1 MRGILLYLRNNALCL
16 SYIMNELLRGFDP
29 ITLEQMKGIKLMNRT
44 DTKFITTIDRLE
56 ELLLNAQG
64 QYFIQEIEGGR
75 NMPYFTRYF
84 DTPDC
89 SMYVMHQNGKKTRQK
104 VRIRSYV
111 DSGLAF
117 IEVKNKNNHG
127 RTKKKRIS
135 IDHKDVEQN
144 VYSDFLSQH
153 LSYNPEILL
162 PQIENRFKRV
172 TLVNKQKTER
182 LTIDTELMFK
192 NLVTE
197 NELNLERL
205 VIIELKR
212 DGNVYSP
219 IRDIMRDLRIYPQ
232 GFSKYCMGM
241 ALTNESLKR
250 NRFKERMM
258 LLEKMRII

>member
-1 MRGILLYLRNNALCL
+1 MK
-16 SYIMNELLRGFDP
+16 ELLKGFDP

-56 ELLLNAQG
+56 ELLLKAQS
-64 QYFIQEIEGGR
+64 QYWAQDIDGDR

-84 DTPDC
+84 DTPEC
-89 SMYVMHQNGKKTRQK
+89 AMYVSHQNGKKTRQK
-104 VRIRSYV
+104 VRVRSYL
-111 DSGLAF
+111 SSELAF

-127 RTKKKRIS
+127 RTKKKRIA
-135 IDHKDVEQN
+135 IEHKDVEQDEYN
-144 VYSDFLSQH
+144 EFLCQH
-153 LSYNPEILL
+153 LSYDPEILL
-162 PQIENRFKRV
+162 GQIENQFNRI

-182 LTIDTELMFK
+182 LTIDTELKFK
-192 NLVTE
+192 NLVTK
-197 NELNLERL
+197 NELGLERL

-219 IRDIMRDLRIYPQ
+219 IRDIMRDLHIHPQ

-250 NRFKERMM
+250 NRFKERLM

>member
-1 MRGILLYLRNNALCL
+1 M
-16 SYIMNELLRGFDP
+16 
-29 ITLEQMKGIKLMNRT
+29 
-44 DTKFITTIDRLE
+44 
-56 ELLLNAQG
+56 
-64 QYFIQEIEGGR
+64 
-75 NMPYFTRYF
+75 
-84 DTPDC
+84 
-89 SMYVMHQNGKKTRQK
+89 
-104 VRIRSYV
+104 RIRSYV

-144 VYSDFLSQH
+144 VYNDFLSQH

-182 LTIDTELMFK
+182 LTIDTELMFE

>member
-1 MRGILLYLRNNALCL
+1 
-16 SYIMNELLRGFDP
+16 MNELLKGFDP

-104 VRIRSYV
+104 VRVRSYV

-135 IDHKDVEQN
+135 IDHKDVDQN
-144 VYSDFLSQH
+144 LYNDFLSQH
-153 LSYNPEILL
+153 LS
-162 PQIENRFKRV
+162 
-172 TLVNKQKTER
+172 
-182 LTIDTELMFK
+182 
-192 NLVTE
+192 
-197 NELNLERL
+197 
-205 VIIELKR
+205 
-212 DGNVYSP
+212 
-219 IRDIMRDLRIYPQ
+219 
-232 GFSKYCMGM
+232 SKYILISSQVYGNM
-241 ALTNESLKR
+241 
-250 NRFKERMM
+250 
-258 LLEKMRII
+258 

>member
-1 MRGILLYLRNNALCL
+1 MKTNNATLIF
-16 SYIMNELLRGFDP
+16 IMNNLLMGFDP
-29 ITLEQMKGIKLMNRT
+29 ITLDEMGGIKLMNRT
-44 DTKFITTIDRLE
+44 DTKFITTLARLE
-56 ELLLNAQG
+56 ELLVKSQS
-64 QYFIQEIEGGR
+64 QYFVQDIDGMR

-89 SMYVMHQNGKKTRQK
+89 CMYVSHHNGKKTRQK
-104 VRIRSYV
+104 VRVRSYET
-111 DSGLAF
+111 SGLAF

-127 RTKKKRIS
+127 RTKKKRITL
-135 IDHKDVEQN
+135 DHKDIPQQSYN
-144 VYSDFLSQH
+144 DFLSQH
-153 LSYNPEILL
+153 LSYNPKILL
-162 PQIENRFKRV
+162 PQIENNFNRI

-182 LTIDTELMFK
+182 LTIDTSLQFDNKVSGNTMS
-192 NLVTE
+192 LDD
-197 NELNLERL
+197 L

-219 IRDIMRDLRIYPQ
+219 IRDIMRDLRIQPQ

-250 NRFKERMM
+250 NRFKERLM

>member
-1 MRGILLYLRNNALCL
+1 
-16 SYIMNELLRGFDP
+16 MNELLAGFDP

-104 VRIRSYV
+104 VRVRSYV

-127 RTKKKRIS
+127 RTKKTLIPQHYNLTLFIS
-135 IDHKDVEQN
+135 
-144 VYSDFLSQH
+144 S
-153 LSYNPEILL
+153 
-162 PQIENRFKRV
+162 
-172 TLVNKQKTER
+172 
-182 LTIDTELMFK
+182 
-192 NLVTE
+192 
-197 NELNLERL
+197 
-205 VIIELKR
+205 
-212 DGNVYSP
+212 
-219 IRDIMRDLRIYPQ
+219 
-232 GFSKYCMGM
+232 
-241 ALTNESLKR
+241 
-250 NRFKERMM
+250 
-258 LLEKMRII
+258 

>member
-1 MRGILLYLRNNALCL
+1 
-16 SYIMNELLRGFDP
+16 MNELLPGFDP

-56 ELLLNAQG
+56 ELLLKAQS
-64 QYFIQEIEGGR
+64 QYWAQDIDGDR

-84 DTPDC
+84 DTPEC
-89 SMYVMHQNGKKTRQK
+89 GMYVSHQNGKKTRQK
-104 VRIRSYV
+104 VRVRSYV
-111 DSGLAF
+111 SSGLAF

-127 RTKKKRIS
+127 RTKKKRIA
-135 IDHKDVEQN
+135 IAHKDVGQDEYN
-144 VYSDFLSQH
+144 DFLSQH

-162 PQIENRFKRV
+162 GQIENQFNRI

-182 LTIDTELMFK
+182 LTIDTGLRFH
-192 NLVTE
+192 NLVTD
-197 NELNLERL
+197 NKMDLDRL

-219 IRDIMRDLRIYPQ
+219 IRDIMRDLHIHPQ

-250 NRFKERMM
+250 NRFKERLL